1 MPETTRAFIAKM
13 NKLLGAEVL
22 IPAEDLVIPRRY
34 LTGCLSLDVATGGG
48 LPGNQWCEIIGME
61 SSGKTFTL
69 LKMIAVNQKAD
80 PEFATLWVAAEH
92 FDSEQAQALGVDL
105 SRIDIARTQAM
116 ETALQIMI
124 EGAASRDYD
133 AVILD
138 SYPALVPGEEAE
150 KAMDEHT
157 TATGARLLNQF
168 IRKVGPAGLRRHDGT
183 DRPFTGI
190 IVNQWRDQIGGFQ
203 RFGTPRTTPGGKGK
217 NYFFYARIE
226 VTREEWK
233 TEKRPGIEDPVKVGQ
248 RIRYKTVKNK
258 SAAPQQSAHVD
269 AYFRDA
275 PSLGFRRGDYD
286 TVKDCTDT
294 AIDAGVV
301 DRAGSWYRFA
311 GQQYQGREAFAD
323 ALRAE
328 PALRDRLYRNVLEL
342 TPGPRAL
349 TKEEQ

>member
-1 MPETTRAFIAKM
+1 MPESTRAFAARL
-13 NKLLGAEVL
+13 NKALGENVL

-34 LTGCLSLDVATGGG
+34 TTGCLALDVILGGG
-48 LPGNQWCEIIGME
+48 LPGNQWTELIGME

-69 LKMIAVNQKAD
+69 LKMLAANQAAD
-80 PEFATLWVAAEH
+80 PEFSVLWVAAEH

-105 SRIDIARTQAM
+105 TRVDIARTQAM
-116 ETALQIMI
+116 ENALQIMI

-138 SYPALVPGEEAE
+138 SYPALVPSEEAV

-183 DRPFTGI
+183 DKPFFGI
-190 IVNQWRDQIGGFQ
+190 IVNQWRDVIGGFQ
-203 RFGTPRTTPGGKGK
+203 KFGTPRTTPGGKGK

-233 TEKRPGIEDPVKVGQ
+233 TEKRPGITDPVKVGQ

-258 SAAPQQSAHVD
+258 SAAPQQTAWVD

-275 PSLGFRRGDYD
+275 PGLGFTRGDYD
-286 TVKDCTDT
+286 TVKDSADT
-294 AIDAGVV
+294 GIAMGVIG
-301 DRAGSWYRFA
+301 RGGSWYRF
-311 GQQYQGREAFAD
+311 GGDQWQGRDALTD
-323 ALRAE
+323 ALRTD
-328 PALRDRLYRNVLEL
+328 PGLRGQLAKAVLEL
-342 TPGPRAL
+342 ASDPRAL
-349 TKEEQ
+349 SKEEQ